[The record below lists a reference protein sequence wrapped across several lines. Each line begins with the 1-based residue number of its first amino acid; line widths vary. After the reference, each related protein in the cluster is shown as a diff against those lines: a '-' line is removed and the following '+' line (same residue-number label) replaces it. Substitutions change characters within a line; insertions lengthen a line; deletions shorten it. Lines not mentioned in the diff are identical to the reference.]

1 VNIVKL
7 LRERTQSDVNIDND
21 DDFIETRL
29 PDVDDGWKSNN
40 APNVE
45 SDNEDEGKYVD
56 DLGDVFLQDDS
67 KFESTP
73 LDEWTV
79 EDVGDWLEVIGL
91 ADLRSTF
98 EEKNVDGPQLQ
109 AIDLQLLDEIGITDV
124 DDRELILSEIYA
136 LKNPEDYDIE
146 MSLLDAL
153 DNASGYDREKMLA
166 VLEALKMSSEDQ
178 ENRYLPSPTP
188 PQLSSGVKK
197 AASQNSKKAKGD
209 YRRAMSEHKSS
220 SGKLERD
227 EERSKSAS
235 PIKGSYDIWDQGGGD
250 SERPNDRGKKTS
262 MKKRSFLKEAFSF
275 RRKRSGKLSII

>member
-1 VNIVKL
+1 
-7 LRERTQSDVNIDND
+7 
-21 DDFIETRL
+21 
-29 PDVDDGWKSNN
+29 
-40 APNVE
+40 
-45 SDNEDEGKYVD
+45 
-56 DLGDVFLQDDS
+56 
-67 KFESTP
+67 
-73 LDEWTV
+73 
-79 EDVGDWLEVIGL
+79 
-91 ADLRSTF
+91 
-98 EEKNVDGPQLQ
+98 
-109 AIDLQLLDEIGITDV
+109 
-124 DDRELILSEIYA
+124 
-136 LKNPEDYDIE
+136 
-146 MSLLDAL
+146 M

-209 YRRAMSEHKSS
+209 YRRAMSEHTSS

-275 RRKRSGKLSII
+275 RRKRSGKLSKLFSSRKKLVDSSLKYLLQTTPQGVVKIWTTHVNEVEADNVALLVTSTTTSLEVTKTVLEKLELAVDVNCFYVAQSHSTKSGLFLHSLFA